1 MKERDYPLDILKS
14 IAIMLMS
21 FVHINSLLQVNSGI
35 LDKITFLGATVCFSV
50 FLFGIGFVAGKK
62 ITNGEKDSW
71 KKVLHKILLIYVC
84 YLVIGIASYFI
95 SKGQLSFV
103 SIYNIAILNNL
114 PEYSEFLISLIFF
127 TLLTQ
132 LIHKPLQKHIS
143 KPYLL
148 IEISIL
154 LFIVGS
160 ILSTFELSNSVL
172 IWLQKHLVGSQ
183 NGTHVFPIL
192 QYMPIYVMGILF
204 AKYRSKIVYFWV
216 FSLSFLLLVILMA
229 LGAPGWYR
237 WPPSLNFLLYGVIFI
252 SLLMFAFQFVKR
264 NRIIDFFNK
273 FGRNPLLSVA
283 LITIPSFVLAY
294 FLNTPIKSDLILWG
308 INLGVLL
315 FASITLFF
323 LKK

>member
-1 MKERDYPLDILKS
+1 M
-14 IAIMLMS
+14 
-21 FVHINSLLQVNSGI
+21 
-35 LDKITFLGATVCFSV
+35 
-50 FLFGIGFVAGKK
+50 
-62 ITNGEKDSW
+62 
-71 KKVLHKILLIYVC
+71 
-84 YLVIGIASYFI
+84 
-95 SKGQLSFV
+95 
-103 SIYNIAILNNL
+103 
-114 PEYSEFLISLIFF
+114 
-127 TLLTQ
+127 
-132 LIHKPLQKHIS
+132 IHKPLQKHII

-283 LITIPSFVLAY
+283 LILS
-294 FLNTPIKSDLILWG
+294 
-308 INLGVLL
+308 
-315 FASITLFF
+315 
-323 LKK
+323 